1 MLVVCLYPR
10 AFRGE
15 PPEIYLDPLMDVDD
29 DNSRRYSDL
38 SITTTPDPL
47 SGLVMTM
54 SSRCFNCSI
63 ASRSVLEGFCT
74 LRWM

>member
-1 MLVVCLYPR
+1 MPLLEGLS
-10 AFRGE
+10 RGTARNLLE
-15 PPEIYLDPLMDVDD
+15 SSMDAS

-54 SSRCFNCSI
+54 SSRCFNCSMS
-63 ASRSVLEGFCT
+63 SRSVLEGFCT

>member
-1 MLVVCLYPR
+1 
-10 AFRGE
+10 
-15 PPEIYLDPLMDVDD
+15 MDAS

-54 SSRCFNCSI
+54 FGDDDVVSLQMKS
-63 ASRSVLEGFCT
+63 AA
-74 LRWM
+74 WK